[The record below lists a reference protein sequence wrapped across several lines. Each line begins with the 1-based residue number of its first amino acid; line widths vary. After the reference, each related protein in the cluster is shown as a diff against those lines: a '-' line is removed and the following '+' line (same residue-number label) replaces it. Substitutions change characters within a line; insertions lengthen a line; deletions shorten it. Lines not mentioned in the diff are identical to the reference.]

1 MVLYSCKLC
10 SYESDNFTH
19 YKRHLATIK
28 HQKKKESINQNGN
41 NFILEQEKTYNCNIC
56 NKIFY
61 SFQSLNRHKS
71 LCEISSNYG
80 QPKNKDTKLQKNK
93 DLLDVKNNKKN
104 INLINP
110 LKEDI
115 CEKELQM
122 APLSSYNCAKITIKN
137 AKNLA
142 DLNTKVIEPIRF
154 ICEFCNSSYSKQ
166 SNLNR
171 HLKKCNSRILNIE
184 ENNQIEKLKKIIEE
198 KEREKNTIILEKENE
213 KLKAVIEE
221 KDKTIEIAKNSKGI
235 VTNIQNNTNNKT
247 INFLNQNFGELIA
260 MEKFLYNL
268 EHHEKLTNQERN
280 NLLIAY
286 KENGIDVFARNFSY
300 IMKQNCKR
308 QMEKEGKE
316 DMKLLPLFCSDGSL
330 RSHKEKGKNGWK
342 THYDNQSINQMLN
355 ISNDQVYELHQ
366 ELIPIS
372 GKDRNRVY
380 NVVKRDNHVK
390 NLKLLS
396 YDDQEII
403 NNVEGN
409 LDNAVNNIENQVL
422 DIEVINSGNLLEIN
436 DNIQNNASKYII

>member
-10 SYESDNFTH
+10 NYDSDNYTH
-19 YKRHLATIK
+19 YRRHLDTMK
-28 HQKKKESINQNGN
+28 HQKNLLELSKKNSLSSCKKNEK
-41 NFILEQEKTYNCNIC
+41 FICDIC
-56 NKIFY
+56 NREFKKITT
-61 SFQSLNRHKS
+61 LNRHKS
-71 LCEISSNYG
+71 ICKFTLLSSQSLNEL
-80 QPKNKDTKLQKNK
+80 KDSNSK
-93 DLLDVKNNKKN
+93 DLDNGKSIYTGMQN
-104 INLINP
+104 ISKPHEVLM
-110 LKEDI
+110 
-115 CEKELQM
+115 CEKELQL
-122 APLSSYNCAKITIKN
+122 APIGSEKSAKMQKKN
-137 AKNLA
+137 AKSFAENSCK
-142 DLNTKVIEPIRF
+142 DIEPKYF
-154 ICEFCNSSYSKQ
+154 KCEFCNSFYSKQ

-171 HLKKCNSRILNIE
+171 HLKKCNSYLIKSNETKQIE
-184 ENNQIEKLKKIIEE
+184 ELKKIIEE
-198 KEREKNTIILEKENE
+198 KEREKTTLLLEKENE

-221 KDKTIEIAKNSKGI
+221 KEKTIEIAKNSKGNI
-235 VTNIQNNTNNKT
+235 TNIQNNTNNKT

-280 NLLIAY
+280 NLLVAY

-366 ELIPIS
+366 EIIPIS

-380 NVVKRDNHVK
+380 NMVKRDNHVQK
-390 NLKLLS
+390 LKLLTF
-396 YDDQEII
+396 DQNNEVNVDNIVNSLDHVESIESSLDVNNDSLLDNIDSI
-403 NNVEGN
+403 NN
-409 LDNAVNNIENQVL
+409 
-422 DIEVINSGNLLEIN
+422 
-436 DNIQNNASKYII
+436 